1 MKHVLKGVSLCVMF
15 GLSSCHTT
23 LYNAAKEGDVETVRQ
38 ELAAGVPM
46 NKSASKANLIWQ
58 IPTALI
64 TVPLD
69 VAQAAGVPLLVTP
82 IAYALATGSS
92 KVTVKFLSDS
102 VFNFGDKTPL
112 EVAYEKGH
120 TAVVDEFAKAGA
132 TVAPDSVSQKLFV
145 TQTLWRGEDPE
156 ISFERPE
163 ISTKLFSTYWN
174 NEFMK
179 IQWRKD
185 DAAWSPSTLMEA
197 TGAISWK
204 DGNTVSVTESM
215 GKGDDYKENRHQLE
229 YHRSGVRT
237 AFVVYRFQHD
247 RINRSYDN
255 YTYYELNF
263 ETPSSGTFNAIARE
277 TLHDWSDHW
286 TSGRFWLKDA
296 PATAEPAKKAPAKKK
311 GRR

>member
-1 MKHVLKGVSLCVMF
+1 MF

-38 ELAAGVPM
+38 ELTAGVPM

-69 VAQAAGVPLLVTP
+69 VVQVAGVPLLVTP

-132 TVAPDSVSQKLFV
+132 AVAPDSVSQKLFV

-174 NEFMK
+174 NEFVK

-185 DAAWSPSTLMEA
+185 DAAWSPSMLMGA

-247 RINRSYDN
+247 RMTRSYDN
-255 YTYYELNF
+255 CTYYELNF
-263 ETPSSGTFNAIARE
+263 ETPSSGTFNAIERE
-277 TLHDWSDHW
+277 TMHDGYEHWS
-286 TSGRFWLKDA
+286 SGRFWLKDA
-296 PATAEPAKKAPAKKK
+296 PAAAEPAKKAPAKKK